1 MSAKLVQV
9 AAEVGVSVS
18 TASRAFSRP
27 DLLSLGTVQRV
38 LEAAD
43 RLGYQPNRFA
53 RALITGRSMNL
64 GLIVPDIANPFFPP
78 LIKSAQQCARRHG
91 YSLYL
96 ANGNEDPDEEQA
108 VLKHF
113 GGQVDGLVLCSPRIA
128 VNRVRELVDDLPVV
142 LVNRVAKD
150 MPSVLIDTTTGM
162 REAVDHLS
170 ALGHQ
175 EIVYV
180 AGPRRSWSNSERLRA
195 VRDQCTHSDIR
206 LHVVGPYVSSREAG
220 FHAAERILAT
230 QATAVIAFDDLLAV
244 GVCSGLSSAGLV
256 IPRDMSVIGCDDV
269 VAEHALPAL
278 TSIGGGADIAGQVGV
293 EMLLSILAQPI
304 AAYHSRTTLST
315 SLVLRSSTAA
325 PPPGQVRL
333 AQAGSRLEAVRK

>member
-1 MSAKLVQV
+1 MSAKLSQV

-18 TASRAFSRP
+18 TVSRAFSRP
-27 DLLSLGTVQRV
+27 DLLSPSTVQRV
-38 LEAAD
+38 SEAAN

-78 LIKSAQQCARRHG
+78 LIKSAQQCARTHG

-96 ANGNEDPDEEQA
+96 ANGNEDPVEERA
-108 VLKHF
+108 VIEDF
-113 GGQVDGLVLCSPRIA
+113 GGQVDGLVLCSPRIS
-128 VNRVRELVDDLPVV
+128 VNRVRELVNNLPVV

-150 MPSVLIDTTTGM
+150 MPSVLIDTATGM
-162 REAVDHLS
+162 RQAVDHLS

-175 EIVYV
+175 EVVYV
-180 AGPRRSWSNSERLRA
+180 AGPRRSWSNSQRLKAMRE
-195 VRDQCTHSDIR
+195 QCAHSDIQ

-220 FHAAERILAT
+220 SQAAERILAT

-244 GVCSGLSSAGLV
+244 GVWAALSDAGLV
-256 IPRDMSVIGCDDV
+256 IPDDMSIIGCDDV

-278 TSIGGGADIAGQVGV
+278 TSIGGGADTAGQVAV
-293 EMLLSILAQPI
+293 DMLLSILERPI
-304 AAYHSRTTLST
+304 AGYHSRTTLST
-315 SLVLRSSTAA
+315 RLVLRSSTA
-325 PPPGQVRL
+325 PPRAGQVRL
-333 AQAGSRLEAVRK
+333 AQSVLRM